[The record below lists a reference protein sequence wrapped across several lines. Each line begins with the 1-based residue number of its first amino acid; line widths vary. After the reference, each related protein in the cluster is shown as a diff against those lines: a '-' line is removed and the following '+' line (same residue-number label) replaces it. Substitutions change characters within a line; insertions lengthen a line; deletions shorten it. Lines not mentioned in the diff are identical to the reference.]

1 MHFVDTMHSEAVT
14 FTYIYLHSDA
24 YDTVRIM
31 THSYAYIYSV
41 HTYAFKRI
49 LCIHVLGED
58 PQQLG
63 ELGGLV
69 RGAAH
74 LLGHVGGDGSSRLA

>member
-1 MHFVDTMHSEAVT
+1 MHSNA
-14 FTYIYLHSDA
+14 L
-24 YDTVRIM
+24 
-31 THSYAYIYSV
+31 
-41 HTYAFKRI
+41 